1 MTSEYERGHAAGREA
16 GIREAVAVFDDLW
29 RENTGYTRAQMIALL
44 DSPPA
49 PAGVTVQDLQ
59 PLTDDEKARLRNFAR
74 EMDIRNAA
82 RVLLGV
88 VERRE
93 WTHYPIE
100 MPLNANM
107 KGPAKVGKD
116 AHCMT
121 YEVWEADTFRSISD
135 HNKLPDAVESWL
147 RALSEGRT

>member
-1 MTSEYERGHAAGREA
+1 MTSEYERGHAAG
-16 GIREAVAVFDDLW
+16 IRDVLEILDDEGSIGNSRRRILS
-29 RENTGYTRAQMIALL
+29 LL
-44 DSPPA
+44 DEPA
-49 PAGVTVQDLQ
+49 PAVVTVQ
-59 PLTDDEKARLRNFAR
+59 E
-74 EMDIRNAA
+74 AA
-82 RVLLGV
+82 KVLLGV

-107 KGPAKVGKD
+107 QGPAKVGKD

-121 YEVWEADTFRSISD
+121 YEVWEADTCHAISD
-135 HNKLPDAVESWL
+135 HNKLPDAIASWL